1 MYYVKKLLSLCA
13 TVVLITILAFFSFS
27 IIPGDAAAI
36 KLGTDATPEQ
46 IEALREE
53 MGLNKNVVFRYF
65 DWIGGVLQG
74 DFGESS
80 YYNIPVSELLGER
93 IAVTLLLS
101 LISIILIVAVSFPL
115 AMLGA
120 KKEYGAVDRAV
131 VIGSETMMSMPSFFV
146 GLLIMYIFGVTL
158 NMFTV
163 GGYVS
168 YKEDFAGFMHY
179 MLFPAITIAIPKSAT
194 LIKFLRSNLIKE
206 KNKDYVRTLR
216 AYGTSEG
223 RILWGHVLKNAMIP
237 TITFIGLIII
247 EVIAGSMIVE
257 QVFSVPGLGR
267 QLCVSIGHRD
277 YNFVQAIVLFL
288 GVTVVVI
295 NFLVDLLYRLCGGD
309 NE

>member
-13 TVVLITILAFFSFS
+13 TVVLITILAFFAFS
-27 IIPGDAAAI
+27 VIPGDAAAL

-53 MGLNKNVVFRYF
+53 MGLNKNVILRYF
-65 DWIGGVLQG
+65 DWIGGVVQG

-93 IAVTLLLS
+93 ITVTLLLS
-101 LISIILIVAVSFPL
+101 LISIVIIVVVSFPL
-115 AMLGA
+115 AMLSA
-120 KKEYGAVDRAV
+120 RKEYGAVDRTI
-131 VIGSETMMSMPSFFV
+131 VIGSETMMSMPSFFS
-146 GLLIMYIFGVTL
+146 GLLIIFIFGVTL
-158 NMFTV
+158 NVFTV

-168 YKEDFAGFMHY
+168 YKEDFAGFMYY
-179 MLFPAITIAIPKSAT
+179 MIFPAITIAIPKSAT

-216 AYGTSEG
+216 AYGTSE
-223 RILWGHVLKNAMIP
+223 RKILWGHVLKNAMIP
-237 TITFIGLIII
+237 TITFVGLVII

-267 QLCVSIGHRD
+267 QLCTSIGHRD

-295 NFLVDLLYRLCGGD
+295 NFLVDMLYRLCGGG

>member
-13 TVVLITILAFFSFS
+13 TVVLITILAFFAFS

-53 MGLNKNVVFRYF
+53 MGLNKNVVLRYF

-93 IAVTLLLS
+93 ITVTLLLS
-101 LISIILIVAVSFPL
+101 LISIIIIVVVSFPL

-120 KKEYGAVDRAV
+120 RKEYGAIDRTI

-146 GLLIMYIFGVTL
+146 GLLIMYVFGVTL

-216 AYGTSEG
+216 AYGTSESV
-223 RILWGHVLKNAMIP
+223 ILWKHVLKNAMIP
-237 TITFIGLIII
+237 TITFIGLVIV

-267 QLCVSIGHRD
+267 QLCASIGHRD

-288 GVTVVVI
+288 GVSVVVI
-295 NFLVDLLYRLCGGD
+295 NFLVDLLYRLCGGG